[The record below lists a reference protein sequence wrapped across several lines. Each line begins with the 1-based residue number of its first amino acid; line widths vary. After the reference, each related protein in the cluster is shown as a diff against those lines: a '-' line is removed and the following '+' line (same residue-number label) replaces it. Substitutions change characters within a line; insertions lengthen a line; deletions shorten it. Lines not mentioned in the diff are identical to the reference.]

1 MGKKKTIHVGTIKFI
16 DTLINAS
23 GKPNRSQESVFRGT
37 GSWEDK
43 KKYKRSREKQ
53 KMHQQIFGDNE

>member
-53 KMHQQIFGDNE
+53 KLNKEFLED

>member
-1 MGKKKTIHVGTIKFI
+1 MSKKKTIHIGTIKFI

-53 KMHQQIFGDNE
+53 KLNKEFLED

>member
-1 MGKKKTIHVGTIKFI
+1 MSKKKTIHIGTIKFI

-53 KMHQQIFGDNE
+53 KLHKEFLED

>member
-1 MGKKKTIHVGTIKFI
+1 MSKKKTIHIGTIKFI

-37 GSWEDK
+37 GSWDDK

-53 KMHQQIFGDNE
+53 KLNKEFLED

>member
-1 MGKKKTIHVGTIKFI
+1 MSKKKTIHIGTIKFI

-37 GSWEDK
+37 GS
-43 KKYKRSREKQ
+43 
-53 KMHQQIFGDNE
+53 

>member
-1 MGKKKTIHVGTIKFI
+1 MSKKKTIHVGTIKFI

-37 GSWEDK
+37 GSWDDK

-53 KMHQQIFGDNE
+53 KLNKEFLED

>member
-1 MGKKKTIHVGTIKFI
+1 MSKKKTIHVGTIKFI

-53 KMHQQIFGDNE
+53 KLNKEFLED